1 MHAKLTRARH
11 TQQVSV
17 NTRTDGVTEETMT
30 LQPCCAERN
39 HLLDVA
45 ENLGIHQFTTDS
57 CRHNCWHNR
66 KLHPDDPY
74 PGRPRASRT
83 TALFLINTECAKG
96 VDFKNGRYDQTI
108 KPVTERLQPMCSEC
122 YRVCTPKI
130 KLARTKRSTP
140 TVRDQ
145 IALWIRTKDLVELG
159 NLYRLRMGI
168 PLLQIKYKLTREQ
181 ATVLHNTR
189 SAKRA
194 LQNGNIDEALAGLR
208 RIEHELIGNA

>member
-1 MHAKLTRARH
+1 MHF
-11 TQQVSV
+11 VS
-17 NTRTDGVTEETMT
+17 T
-30 LQPCCAERN
+30 LVSTAWRMGFRLRVEGWLPPRDPVLKRGPAAC
-39 HLLDVA
+39 DV
-45 ENLGIHQFTTDS
+45 
-57 CRHNCWHNR
+57 CR
-66 KLHPDDPY
+66 
-74 PGRPRASRT
+74 
-83 TALFLINTECAKG
+83 
-96 VDFKNGRYDQTI
+96 V
-108 KPVTERLQPMCSEC
+108 V
-122 YRVCTPKI
+122 
-130 KLARTKRSTP
+130 P

>member
-1 MHAKLTRARH
+1 
-11 TQQVSV
+11 
-17 NTRTDGVTEETMT
+17 MT

-168 PLLQIKYKLTREQ
+168 PLLQIRYKLTREQ